1 MMYNDERVPNWG
13 FMIWRDG
20 SIILTTLVVA
30 IGIVFQVV
38 WTNLPN
44 LIFLCLAAAIWFLV
58 LYFFRDPSRMVVNN
72 PGLVIGPC
80 DGTVKEVITTKEK
93 PYLNEETTRISIF
106 LSVFN
111 VHVQRFPL
119 KGVVSQIDHQPGKFL
134 QAYRPE
140 ASQVNEFI
148 AMVIDTPYGKILL
161 KQIAGILA
169 RRCINYAQIGDR
181 INTGQ
186 RFGLIK
192 FGSRIDL
199 FLPKNAQIL
208 VGEGDKIYGGL
219 TPVAQFPNGRSNHA
233 E

>member
-1 MMYNDERVPNWG
+1 MDQDKRVANWG
-13 FMIWRDG
+13 FHKWRDG
-20 SIILTTLVVA
+20 SILLTTLLLA
-30 IGIVFQVV
+30 IATVFQFI
-38 WTNLPN
+38 WANLPA
-44 LIFLCLAAAIWFLV
+44 LIFLCVSAIIWLFV
-58 LYFFRDPSRMVVNN
+58 LYFFRDPTRVVVNS
-72 PGLVIGPC
+72 PGLVVGPC
-80 DGTVKEVITTKEK
+80 DGTVKEIVIVKENH
-93 PYLNEETTRISIF
+93 YLNEETTRISIF

-119 KGVVSQIDHQPGKFL
+119 EGVVSQVDHQPGKFL
-134 QAYRPE
+134 QAYKPE
-140 ASQVNEFI
+140 ASQVNEYI
-148 AMVIDTPYGKILL
+148 AMVIDTAHGKILL

-169 RRCINYAQIGDR
+169 RRCINYAQVGDR

-199 FLPKNAQIL
+199 FLPPKAKIL

>member
-1 MMYNDERVPNWG
+1 MYQDERVPSWG
-13 FMIWRDG
+13 FTKWQDG
-20 SIILTTLVVA
+20 SIILTTLLLA
-30 IGIVFQVV
+30 IATIFQVV
-38 WTNLPN
+38 WTNLAT
-44 LIFLCLAAAIWFLV
+44 LIFLCLTAVIWLLV
-58 LYFFRDPSRMVVNN
+58 LYFFRDPAREVIIS
-72 PGLVIGPC
+72 PGLVVGPC
-80 DGTVKEVITTKEK
+80 DGTVKEIVTVKENH
-93 PYLNEETTRISIF
+93 YLNEETTRISIF

-119 KGVVSQIDHQPGKFL
+119 EGVVSQVDHQPGRFL

-148 AMVIDTPYGKILL
+148 AMVIDTAYGKILI

-169 RRCINYAQIGDR
+169 RRCINYAQVGTQ
-181 INTGQ
+181 INTGK

-199 FLPKNAQIL
+199 FLPQKAEIL

>member
-1 MMYNDERVPNWG
+1 MDQDKRVSNWG
-13 FMIWRDG
+13 FIKWRDG
-20 SIILTTLVVA
+20 SILLTTMLLA
-30 IGIVFQVV
+30 IATIFQFM
-38 WTNLPN
+38 WANLLT
-44 LIFLCLAAAIWFLV
+44 LIFLCLSATIWLMV
-58 LYFFRDPSRMVVNN
+58 LYFFRDPTRAVVIN
-72 PGLVIGPC
+72 PGLVVGPC
-80 DGTVKEVITTKEK
+80 DGTVKEIVTVEENH
-93 PYLNEETTRISIF
+93 YLNEETTRISIF

-119 KGVVSQIDHQPGKFL
+119 KGVVSQVDHQPGKFL

-148 AMVIDTPYGKILL
+148 AMVIDSAHGKILL

-169 RRCINYAQIGDR
+169 RRCINYAQVGER

-199 FLPKNAQIL
+199 FLPQNAQIL

-219 TPVAQFPNGRSNHA
+219 TPVAQFPNGRSGHA